1 MSDLYENLV
10 INGYEYEDTV
20 GDDSKSNKKSITVDG
35 NKKQLYA
42 GNYVKVQKYV
52 PAKEIDFDNIDS
64 IRFRAFKQFNT
75 KYNPEDP
82 KTYKYKGRLYP
93 LFITKEN
100 DYITVGKWYKCG
112 QGELKIKV
120 DDCGMPVQGSS
131 LKVGSKLGNLAFRPG
146 WHLAS
151 LPLTRHIGKGKSKYI
166 DENGNEVTNE
176 NDYDYMYSQS
186 VWALVEYSAH
196 YDYTEEASK
205 KPGAS
210 TDKKKACFTN
220 RKEFEN
226 GFYHY
231 KTNTNADDSEDWLIA
246 DAIKVIGVLTDD
258 EVKEI
263 VGEKAQKRW
272 LADGS
277 ERCEFMADLSQFEI

>member
-1 MSDLYENLV
+1 MNDLYENLV
-10 INGYEYEDTV
+10 VNGYEYEDTV
-20 GDDSKSNKKSITVDG
+20 GDDSIGNKKFIMVDG
-35 NKKQLYA
+35 KKKQLYS
-42 GNYVKVQKYV
+42 GNYVKIQKYI
-52 PAKEIDFDNIDS
+52 PSEKADFENEDS
-64 IRFRAFKQFNT
+64 IKFRAFKQFNT

-93 LFITKEN
+93 LFVTKEN
-100 DYITVGKWYKCG
+100 DYITVGEWYKCG

-151 LPLTRHIGKGKSKYI
+151 LPLTRHIGKNKEDNKSR
-166 DENGNEVTNE
+166 
-176 NDYDYMYSQS
+176 NDYDYMYSQC

-196 YDYTEEASK
+196 YDYTEEASRR
-205 KPGAS
+205 PGAD
-210 TDKKKACFTN
+210 TDKKKACFTD
-220 RKEFEN
+220 RKDFKD

-246 DAIKVIGVLTDD
+246 DAIKVIGVLTDE

-272 LADGS
+272 IADGT
-277 ERCEFMADLSQFEI
+277 ERCEFMADLSQFKR

>member
-1 MSDLYENLV
+1 MNDLYENLLV
-10 INGYEYEDTV
+10 NGYEYEDTV
-20 GDDSKSNKKSITVDG
+20 GDDFKDNKKSITVDG
-35 NKKQLYA
+35 KKKQLYA

-52 PAKEIDFDNIDS
+52 PSKEIDFENTDS

-75 KYNPEDP
+75 KYNPEDT

-93 LFITKEN
+93 LFIAKEN
-100 DYITVGKWYKCG
+100 DYITIGKWYKCG

-151 LPLTRHIGKGKSKYI
+151 LPLTRHIGKNKEDNKSR
-166 DENGNEVTNE
+166 
-176 NDYDYMYSQS
+176 NDYDYMYSQC

-196 YDYTEEASK
+196 YDYTEEASRR
-205 KPGAS
+205 PGAD
-210 TDKKKACFTN
+210 TDKKKACFTD
-220 RKEFEN
+220 RKDFKD

-246 DAIKVIGVLTDD
+246 DAIKVIGVLTDE

-272 LADGS
+272 IADGS
-277 ERCEFMADLSQFEI
+277 ERCEFMADLSQFGR